1 MTTLHRSPIPIVA
14 AVAVLALLIVGCAGD
29 ARGSSDPV
37 ATDEVTMPK
46 SYRFAPETI
55 QVAAGTTVTFRNA
68 DNFTHSVKL
77 RDGSEP
83 DHLVKPGE
91 SVQLT
96 FVQPGTYDYEC
107 SLHPHDMRG
116 TVIVTGA
123 SSAEGSGRRP

>member
-1 MTTLHRSPIPIVA
+1 MFRPFRVPTA
-14 AVAVLALLIVGCAGD
+14 AALVLLALLIMGCASD
-29 ARGSSDPV
+29 ATGSGGPV
-37 ATDEVTMPK
+37 ATNEVTMPK

-77 RDGSEP
+77 RDGSES
-83 DHLVKPGE
+83 DRLVKPGE
-91 SVQLT
+91 RVQLT

-107 SLHPHDMRG
+107 SLHPRDMRG

-123 SSAEGSGRRP
+123 PAADDSGR